1 MKTIGS
7 SYYKSKDLKE
17 IYGVSRQTVSK
28 WIESVKNGKLNLETI
43 DENGQSYIRNT
54 PANNVIIAELVK
66 SRQKFKNTKSL
77 RTIAPTEEFYKLYSP
92 EQITDIIV
100 NLRVHHEIPRQY
112 NYIDEG
118 AAYWD
123 KYSTKLFNDSDANNP
138 LHSTEE
144 LMQLNKAYLDEL
156 LSQYKK
162 VNVVDIGPGNA
173 LPVKSLLSHLIDHD
187 KLGRY
192 TAIDISPEMLEIAHQ
207 NIKRWFNDKVD
218 FVAELKDVNFERFT
232 DLLMTDSPDEGS
244 VNLVLFFGGTLHNLR
259 SIDEALR
266 TIYHSMTPPDIFI
279 CPLKLDTEDTRRNF
293 HFNAGLEAQSLPPQ
307 HKFLVDLLGIEP
319 DLYEV
324 EIGFDEETHSRYLR
338 LRLKV
343 SLTINIELQ
352 RKNQSIHLS
361 KNDTL
366 LVWRYWHQTAQE
378 IIEQFERNGFG
389 VLQAT
394 QTKEHDCMLTICDVK
409 PER

>member
-1 MKTIGS
+1 MKTIGN

-28 WIESVKNGKLNLETI
+28 WVESVKNGKLNLEMI

-66 SRQKFKNTKSL
+66 SRQKFKNSKSL
-77 RTIAPTEEFYKLYSP
+77 RTISPTEDFYKLYSP

-144 LMQLNKAYLDEL
+144 LMQLNQAYLDEL

-173 LPVKSLLSHLIDHD
+173 LPVKSLLSHLIDQD

-207 NIKRWFNDKVD
+207 NIKRWFSDKVD

-293 HFNAGLEAQSLPPQ
+293 HFNAGLEAQQLPPQ

-324 EIGFDEETHSRYLR
+324 EIGFDEETRSRYLR
-338 LRLKV
+338 LKLKV

-352 RKNQSIHLS
+352 RKNQSIHLN

>member
-1 MKTIGS
+1 MQ
-7 SYYKSKDLKE
+7 SYYKSKELADL
-17 IYGVSRQTVSK
+17 YGVTRQTVNN
-28 WIESVKNGKLNLETI
+28 WVESVKNGKLTLDMF
-43 DENGQSYIRNT
+43 DENGQTYIRNT
-54 PANNVIIAELVK
+54 PANHTRIKELVE
-66 SRQKFKNTKSL
+66 SRKKFKNSKSFK
-77 RTIAPTEEFYKLYSP
+77 IISPTEDFYKLYTP
-92 EQITDIIV
+92 EQITDIIL
-100 NLRVHHEIPRQY
+100 NIRVHHEIPRQY

-123 KYSTKLFNDSDANNP
+123 EYSTKLFNDVEASNP

-144 LMQLNKAYLDEL
+144 LMLLNRAYLDEL

-162 VNVVDIGPGNA
+162 INVVDIGPGNA
-173 LPVKSLLSHLIDHD
+173 LPVKSLLDHLLEKS

-207 NIKRWFNDKVD
+207 NIKKWFGDKVD
-218 FVAELKDVNFERFT
+218 FVADLRDVNYERFT
-232 DLLMTDSPDEGS
+232 DLLMTDSPEEGT

-279 CPLKLDTEDTRRNF
+279 LPLKLDTEDTRRNF
-293 HFNAGLEAQSLPPQ
+293 HFNAGLKGQSLPRQ

-324 EIGFDEETHSRYLR
+324 EMGFDEEIRSRYLR
-338 LRLKV
+338 LKLKV
-343 SLTINIELQ
+343 SLTINIELNG
-352 RKNQSIHLS
+352 KVHKIDLE

-378 IIEQFERNGFG
+378 IITQLERNGFG
-389 VLQAT
+389 VLET
-394 QTKEHDCMLTICDVK
+394 MQTKEHDCMLTIADIK

>member
-28 WIESVKNGKLNLETI
+28 WVESVKNGKLNLEMI

-66 SRQKFKNTKSL
+66 SRQKFKNSKSL
-77 RTIAPTEEFYKLYSP
+77 RTISPTEDFYKLYSP

-144 LMQLNKAYLDEL
+144 LMQLNQAYLDEL

-173 LPVKSLLSHLIDHD
+173 LPVKSLLSHLIDQD

-207 NIKRWFNDKVD
+207 NIKRWFSDKVD

-293 HFNAGLEAQSLPPQ
+293 HFNAGLEAQKLPPQ

-319 DLYEV
+319 ELYEV
-324 EIGFDEETHSRYLR
+324 EIGFDEETRSRYLR
-338 LRLKV
+338 LKLKV

-352 RKNQSIHLS
+352 RKNQSIHLN